1 LNFAQNIA
9 IFPSNLVPMS
19 EPLLL
24 FYGLVLFSVPCVI
37 AATHHNPYFPLIV
50 FFWWLQSVLAHFRAP
65 EFIASHLIALFFF
78 PSVLIFLGTVT
89 GLALAW
95 LFGTAAFPLL
105 LADPWRLI
113 ITDRASGT
121 MRVFR
126 LTNWPSNV
134 FAYALLV
141 LAISFNFLH
150 ADFSPDLL
158 GRQLSVVIGLLMVA
172 WSLAAIVAVMIRWFR
187 QRDRRTPRLNIVYAL
202 VLAFWIFLP
211 PVVYFALLRF
221 VLGRLLAVEGV
232 LLLLLIATVFVEWPF
247 ISPQSSALDSDIDL
261 RFYIASKATLG
272 GNVRRFG
279 VLLYL
284 PLALVYL
291 LATVASNIASLTFA
305 LTILVITLSFFV
317 LLYTLV
323 FTRTTTPAKSLPVTS
338 SDAKAQQKRDETRQQ
353 AHEQQ
358 TKASNNNSGKLSKQ
372 RSHELEALAV

>member
-1 LNFAQNIA
+1 
-9 IFPSNLVPMS
+9 MS

-65 EFIASHLIALFFF
+65 EFIAPHLIALFFF
-78 PSVLIFLGTVT
+78 PSVLIFLGVVT

-95 LFGTAAFPLL
+95 VFGTTAFPLL

-113 ITDRASGT
+113 ITDRASGGAT
-121 MRVFR
+121 RVFR

-134 FAYALLV
+134 FAYALLA

-158 GRQLSVVIGLLMVA
+158 GRQLSIVIGLLLVV
-172 WSLAAIVAVMIRWFR
+172 WSLAAIVAVVVRWFR
-187 QRDRRTPRLNIVYAL
+187 QRERRTPRLNIVYAL

-221 VLGRLLAVEGV
+221 VLGRFLAVEGV
-232 LLLLLIATVFVEWPF
+232 LLLLLIATVLVEWPF
-247 ISPQSSALDSDIDL
+247 VSPQSSALDSDIDL

-272 GNVRRFG
+272 ANVRRFG

-291 LATVASNIASLTFA
+291 LAAVADNIAALTFA
-305 LTILVITLSFFV
+305 LTILVVTLSFFV

-323 FTRTTTPAKSLPVTS
+323 FTRAAPGAAKSLLPVTT
-338 SDAKAQQKRDETRQQ
+338 SDSRAQQQQQQQQKRDESRHEHHQQ
-353 AHEQQ
+353 QQQQQ
-358 TKASNNNSGKLSKQ
+358 TKSANNNSGKLSKQ